1 MAKPKFAAMIKT
13 ISILSACLILLF
25 TACKKESTN
34 NIETETIQIAGLF
47 SLTGNWSSLGI
58 TSQEAMNLAVID
70 INSYLESQNS
80 KYRFS
85 SLVYDTKLDTSLAKS
100 AIEKAFTDNK
110 IKYFIGPQ
118 SSAELAAVRA
128 YANANN
134 LLIVSQGSTASS
146 LAIAND
152 AVFRFC
158 PGDAVEGAAMAN
170 SIFSA
175 GKRKLI
181 TVARDDA
188 GNKGLQQSVGTNFS
202 SIGGQTIAVT
212 PYAIGMTD
220 FSAVLADIKQK
231 LITNLA
237 TTDSNSVGIY
247 LASFDECKD
256 LFEQASVD
264 PIFSKVKWYGGD
276 GIVLDPA
283 LISSNKAAAFAAK
296 VNFFAPNYGIPA
308 TPNPKLD
315 AIVAAIKSK
324 TSIDIDAYGLATY
337 DAMWVIAKTI
347 VENQNALSDFSLF
360 KTSFNKTSN
369 AYTGLTG
376 SLALNA
382 NGDRATGTFDYY
394 GIVFENNVYKWK
406 LVGKSI

>member
-1 MAKPKFAAMIKT
+1 
-13 ISILSACLILLF
+13 
-25 TACKKESTN
+25 
-34 NIETETIQIAGLF
+34 
-47 SLTGNWSSLGI
+47 
-58 TSQEAMNLAVID
+58 MNLAVID

-134 LLIVSQGSTASS
+134 LLVVSQGSTASS

-152 AVFRFC
+152 ALFRFC

-202 SIGGQTIAVT
+202 SIGGQTTAVT

-220 FSAVLADIKQK
+220 FSTVLADIKQK
-231 LITNLA
+231 LMTNLA

-283 LISSNKAAAFAAK
+283 LINSNKAAAFAAK

-324 TSIDIDAYGLATY
+324 TSIDIDAYGLAAY

-382 NGDRATGTFDYY
+382 NGDRASGTFDYY

>member
-1 MAKPKFAAMIKT
+1 MKKK
-13 ISILSACLILLF
+13 LSVATACLILMLS
-25 TACKKESTN
+25 ACKKENTST
-34 NIETETIQIAGLF
+34 IETETIQIAGLF

-58 TSQEAMNLAVID
+58 TSQEAMNIATSD
-70 INSYLESQNS
+70 INTYLESNGS

-85 SLVYDTKLDTSLAKS
+85 SSVYDTKLDTLLAKS
-100 AIEKAFTDNK
+100 AIEKAFIDSK

-134 LLIVSQGSTASS
+134 LLVVSQGSTASS

-170 SIFSA
+170 SIFLA

-202 SIGGQTIAVT
+202 SIGGQTTAVT
-212 PYAIGMTD
+212 PYATGMTD
-220 FSAVLADIKQK
+220 FSSVLADIKQK
-231 LITNLA
+231 LLSNLA
-237 TTDSNSVGIY
+237 ATDSNSVGLY
-247 LASFDECKD
+247 LASFDECKE
-256 LFEQASVD
+256 LFEQASLD

-276 GIVLDPA
+276 GIVLSPT

-315 AIVAAIKSK
+315 AIVAAVKSK

-347 VENQNALSDFSLF
+347 VENQNALSDFGLF

-369 AYTGLTG
+369 AYNGLTG
-376 SLALNA
+376 SLALNS
-382 NGDRATGTFDYY
+382 NGDRSSGTFDYY
-394 GIVFENNVYKWK
+394 GIVFENNVYTWK